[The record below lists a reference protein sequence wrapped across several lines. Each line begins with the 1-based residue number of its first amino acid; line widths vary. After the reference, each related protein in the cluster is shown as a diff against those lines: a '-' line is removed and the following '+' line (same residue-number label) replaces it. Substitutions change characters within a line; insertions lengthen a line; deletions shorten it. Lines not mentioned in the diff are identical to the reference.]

1 MAGINWGRVLAG
13 GLVAGIV
20 TFILEGL
27 ASQLYIEDMQ
37 ASLEAHNLSMEM
49 TPTGWVLPLLVSL
62 LGGVVMIFFYAA
74 VRPRFGPGPRTA
86 VIVAF
91 ALWLGGYVLS
101 LLGYAVLGL
110 FPASLLTLWGVIGLV
125 ELILAALAGGWVY
138 KE

>member
-1 MAGINWGRVLAG
+1 
-13 GLVAGIV
+13 
-20 TFILEGL
+20 
-27 ASQLYIEDMQ
+27 
-37 ASLEAHNLSMEM
+37 
-49 TPTGWVLPLLVSL
+49 
-62 LGGVVMIFFYAA
+62 MIFFYAA

-91 ALWLGGYVLS
+91 ALWLGGSVLS
-101 LLGYAVLGL
+101 LPGYAVLGL